1 MADEE
6 SEPYEAGVEV
16 KQGCAMDP
24 VLFNIYLTAVNIIF
38 PSGMTMNTAS
48 TWLDRLDGSLINL
61 DRLKYYIKVKHKRV
75 IELQ

>member
-48 TWLDRLDGSLINL
+48 T
-61 DRLKYYIKVKHKRV
+61 
-75 IELQ
+75 